1 MRTLRRFLPF
11 TTVSGAAW
19 FALRHRRP
27 ILDWGLWSLTAL
39 PRAVQGEHEDV
50 LAEARIRA
58 RLQRD
63 ERLVGDHIDVT
74 VSRGHAL
81 LRGQVGRGH
90 RDVVVDLA
98 ERQKGVDVVDEL
110 TERAP
115 PRRRRRAA

>member
-27 ILDWGLWSLTAL
+27 ILDWGLWTLSAL

-58 RLQRD
+58 RLQGD
-63 ERLVGDHIDVT
+63 ERLAGEHIEVT
-74 VSRGHAL
+74 VSDGRAL
-81 LRGQVGRGH
+81 LRGQVEKGR

-98 ERQKGVDVVDEL
+98 ERQKGVEVVDEL
-110 TERAP
+110 TERPP

>member
-27 ILDWGLWSLTAL
+27 ILDWGLWTLSAL

-58 RLQRD
+58 RLQGD
-63 ERLVGDHIDVT
+63 ERLVGEHVAVT
-74 VSRGHAL
+74 VSDGRAL
-81 LRGQVGRGH
+81 LRGQVEKGR
-90 RDVVVDLA
+90 REVVVDLA
-98 ERQKGVDVVDEL
+98 ERQKGVEVVDEL

>member
-27 ILDWGLWSLTAL
+27 ILDWGLWTLSAL

-58 RLQRD
+58 RLQGD
-63 ERLVGDHIDVT
+63 ERLAGEHIAVT
-74 VSRGHAL
+74 VSDGRAH
-81 LRGQVGRGH
+81 LRGQVEKGR

-98 ERQKGVDVVDEL
+98 ERQKGVEVVDEL